1 MKQIKLNLGQMS
13 LIYAEIFG
21 NQNTGTKG
29 LATCELKIN
38 LKFKLHTLAK
48 NLEQHVQFFQEEN
61 KRLVGLHGTSDES
74 GNTSIVAESEGFT
87 KFMEEMNAVAMIE
100 HEVKVPEMTIEE
112 FSEIQTTD
120 YPAYLFNLI
129 EEINK

>member
-1 MKQIKLNLGQMS
+1 MS

-21 NQNTGTKG
+21 NPNTGAKG

-61 KRLVGLHGTSDES
+61 KRLVGLHGTTDGS
-74 GNTSIVAESEGFT
+74 GNTTIGVESEGFA

-112 FSEIQTTD
+112 FSDIQTTD

>member
-1 MKQIKLNLGQMS
+1 MS

-21 NQNTGTKG
+21 NQNTGAKG

-61 KRLVGLHGTSDES
+61 KRLVGLHGTTDDS
-74 GNTSIVAESEGFT
+74 GNTSVTPQSEGFA
-87 KFMEEMNAVAMIE
+87 KFAEEMNAVAMIE
-100 HEVKVPEMTIEE
+100 HEVKVPEMTIDE
-112 FSEIQTTD
+112 FSDIQTTD

>member
-1 MKQIKLNLGQMS
+1 MTPIKLNLGQMS

-21 NQNTGTKG
+21 NQNTGVKG
-29 LATCELKIN
+29 LATSELKIN

-61 KRLVGLHGTSDES
+61 KRLVGMYGTADDS
-74 GNTSIVAESEGFT
+74 GNTSIVPESEGFA
-87 KFMEEMNAVAMIE
+87 KFMEEMNAVALIE
-100 HEVKVPEMTIEE
+100 HEVKVPALSIEE
-112 FSEIQTTD
+112 FADIQTTD

>member
-1 MKQIKLNLGQMS
+1 MNQIKLNLGQMS

-21 NQNTGTKG
+21 NQNTGIKG
-29 LATCELKIN
+29 LANCELKIN

-61 KRLVGLHGTSDES
+61 KRLVGLHGTTDDS
-74 GNTSIVAESEGFT
+74 GNTTIGVESEGFA